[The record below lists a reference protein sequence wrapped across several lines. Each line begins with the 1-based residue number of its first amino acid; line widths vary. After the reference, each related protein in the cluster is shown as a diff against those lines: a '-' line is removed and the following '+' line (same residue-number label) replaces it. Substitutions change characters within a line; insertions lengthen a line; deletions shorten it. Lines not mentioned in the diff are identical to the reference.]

1 MIYNEAQNSIEAQRK
16 NNSARSVVIGRVV
29 FAIAAVLLLSACNTD
44 RDRTISNRQWSDSF
58 AFRIT
63 VEPTPPRAIED
74 AVYRIVVTDKATNE
88 PIETG
93 EGRIFATSADGAN
106 TDDGLL
112 KGKEVGTYYG
122 RLFFV
127 TSGDWAA
134 AIQFRRDSTQ
144 RLERVDWIQG
154 VNDPSNDP
162 TSK

>member
-1 MIYNEAQNSIEAQRK
+1 MNYREAQNFMEAQR
-16 NNSARSVVIGRVV
+16 NNGGRRRSTGRVLFVIGAV
-29 FAIAAVLLLSACNTD
+29 VLLAACNSD
-44 RDRTISNRQWSDSF
+44 RDRTVSNRQWSDSF

-122 RLFFV
+122 RLFFP
-127 TSGDWAA
+127 TTGDWAVA
-134 AIQFRRDSTQ
+134 LQFRRDSTQ

-154 VNDPSNDP
+154 VNNPTGDP
-162 TSK
+162 TVK

>member
-1 MIYNEAQNSIEAQRK
+1 MKGAVAL
-16 NNSARSVVIGRVV
+16 
-29 FAIAAVLLLSACNTD
+29 IAAALVVAGCGPD
-44 RDRTISNRQWSDSF
+44 RERQLANRQWSDSF

-74 AVYRIVVTDKATNE
+74 AVYKIVVQDKKSGE

-93 EGRIFATSADGAN
+93 EGRIFATSVDGAN

-122 RLFFV
+122 RLFFP
-127 TSGDWAA
+127 TTGDWAV

-154 VNDPSNDP
+154 VNNPSGQ
-162 TSK
+162 